1 MNQVFIESRLKQFA
15 TGAKPGDFITI
26 ERGGDAQ
33 KKLDDVFNYVMT
45 IEDIEGFK
53 SGMDIIFDFVK
64 KNRNTLFSE
73 SYALRFV
80 ATLPTQNYRHEAYI

>member
-1 MNQVFIESRLKQFA
+1 
-15 TGAKPGDFITI
+15 
-26 ERGGDAQ
+26 GDAQ

-73 SYALRFV
+73 SNVLRFV
-80 ATLPTQNYRHEAYI
+80 ATLPTQNNRQEAHINLLSLFCLFTSD